1 MKKVFGIGII
11 IVILGGLFFSWG
23 IFLSVNKKDSKES
36 IFVVEKGQGSKDIA
50 LNLEKEG
57 LIRWGSLFRVYALV
71 TGTSKKL
78 QAGVYELSTSMNIPQ
93 MVEKFA
99 TGDIIKVV
107 LTVPEGFILEQ
118 IQEKLSRIFNGT
130 RTVLVPLVEEYKKEF
145 QFLEDAPANATLE
158 GYLFPDT
165 YQSSYNTSAEEII
178 RKMLEN
184 FDRKLSQDLRK
195 EISRQKKTIFEI
207 ITMASMIEKEVK
219 TKEDKELVS
228 GILWKR
234 LERGIPLQI
243 DATISYITGKQ
254 TTNPAGPSTQ
264 CVECSAYGVK
274 ISKEE
279 TQIDS
284 PYNTYKYRGLPI
296 GPISNPGLES
306 ILAAIYPKSSQHW
319 YYLSTPEGETIFSRT
334 LEEHNRAKAKYLR

>member
-254 TTNPAGPSTQ
+254 TTNPAGSRQVGT
-264 CVECSAYGVK
+264 YGVK